1 MIEKLKTNHQY
12 GWDGA
17 NGGSIYET
25 APNNL
30 EITKKINE
38 IIDYI
43 NNQEQIRTEVAIQDI
58 KKDIERAKIEAI
70 NNSQMAMLN
79 GRYKYD

>member
-1 MIEKLKTNHQY
+1 MVRVIEKFNYEIPELKC
-12 GWDGA
+12 DF
-17 NGGSIYET
+17 
-25 APNNL
+25 
-30 EITKKINE
+30 EISLIINYQNEIKRKLNE
-38 IIDYI
+38 IIDCI

-79 GRYKYD
+79 GRV

>member
-1 MIEKLKTNHQY
+1 MEKLKIDHQY

-38 IIDYI
+38 IIDYLNNTPETTKRTYMSTKTGAIIDDWIRKSRI
-43 NNQEQIRTEVAIQDI
+43 NWPLYLV
-58 KKDIERAKIEAI
+58 
-70 NNSQMAMLN
+70 
-79 GRYKYD
+79 G